1 MRLREL
7 IGYKNDPVYLA
18 LQGTHGLPD
27 FLLKI
32 REMGYSRS
40 IGLKHKLVGHGYYA
54 GVFAKPD
61 DPYVIKIYDNDP
73 GYERYLKYIIANQ
86 TNPHVPKL
94 RGRPVRLGNSIRIV
108 RMEKLIPNTTTE
120 QEEIYKS
127 IINYIADH
135 GKHYQYALINQ
146 KNIENKFP
154 KLLPL
159 LDELA
164 ENKEI
169 LDLGKQNIMFRGN
182 IPVITDPYAD
192 FN

>member
-18 LQGTHGLPD
+18 LQGAYSLTD
-27 FLLKI
+27 FLSKI
-32 REMGYSRS
+32 QGLGYSRS
-40 IGLKHKLVGHGYYA
+40 IGLKHELVGHGYYA

-61 DPYVIKIYDNDP
+61 DPYVIKIYDFDP
-73 GYERYLKYIIANQ
+73 GYEQYLKYVIANQ

-94 RGRPVRLGNSIRIV
+94 RGRPVRLGNSIKIV
-108 RMEKLIPNTTTE
+108 RMEKLTPNTTPD

-127 IINYIADH
+127 IVSYIDDH
-135 GKHYQYALINQ
+135 TKHYQYALINQ
-146 KNIENKFP
+146 KNIEDKFP
-154 KLLPL
+154 KLLPV

-192 FN
+192 FT

>member
-7 IGYKNDPVYLA
+7 TGYKNDPVYLA
-18 LQGTHGLPD
+18 LQDSTSFPR

-32 REMGYSRS
+32 RELGYSRS
-40 IGLKHKLVGHGYYA
+40 IGIKHKLVGHGYYA

-61 DPYVIKIYDNDP
+61 DPYVIKVFDNDP
-73 GYERYLKYIIANQ
+73 GYEKYLKYVVANQ

-94 RGRPVRLGNSIRIV
+94 RGRPVRFDGSIRVV
-108 RMEKLIPNTTTE
+108 RMEKLIPITTPE

-127 IINYIADH
+127 IVSYIADFN
-135 GKHYQYALINQ
+135 KNYQYALINQ

-154 KLLPL
+154 KLLPVL
-159 LDELA
+159 GELA

-169 LDLGKQNIMFRGN
+169 LDIGKQNIMFRGN

-192 FN
+192 FT